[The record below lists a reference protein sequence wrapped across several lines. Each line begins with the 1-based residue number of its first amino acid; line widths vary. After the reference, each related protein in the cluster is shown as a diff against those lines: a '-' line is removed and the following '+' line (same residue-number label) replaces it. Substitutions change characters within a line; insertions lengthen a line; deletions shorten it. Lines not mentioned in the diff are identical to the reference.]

1 MLTPTQLDQAD
12 VLTAR
17 LTQATAM
24 IRALQSA
31 AENNGDMPLA
41 KESLQ
46 GSLWA
51 VQELL
56 GQARTAASGVT
67 AQAA

>member
-1 MLTPTQLDQAD
+1 MLTPTQLDHAN

-17 LTQATAM
+17 LTQATAL
-24 IRALQSA
+24 IQALQSA
-31 AENNGDMPLA
+31 ADNSGDMQLA
-41 KESLQ
+41 KDSLQ

-56 GQARTAASGVT
+56 GQASKAADGVT
-67 AQAA
+67 QPSV

>member
-1 MLTPTQLDQAD
+1 MLTPTQLDQAN

-17 LTQATAM
+17 LTQATAL
-24 IRALQSA
+24 IEALQSA

-41 KESLQ
+41 KDSLQ

-56 GQARTAASGVT
+56 GQAQRAASGVT
-67 AQAA
+67 APTA

>member
-1 MLTPTQLDQAD
+1 MLTPTQLDHAN

-31 AENNGDMPLA
+31 AENDGDMPLA

-56 GQARTAASGVT
+56 GQAEYAATRVT
-67 AQAA
+67 SQV